1 VIASLTFSSKY
12 ICQVNVT
19 RDTFFCTIKWKIM
32 VFNFSPPQ
40 IPDEPNADVD
50 EQTQIL
56 LTTDFEIGHY
66 IREKIIPR
74 AVLYFTGRQ
83 FFR

>member
-1 VIASLTFSSKY
+1 
-12 ICQVNVT
+12 
-19 RDTFFCTIKWKIM
+19 M